1 MDTVIF
7 SEWIKSPTVVLEKAS
22 LCIGV
27 FDGVH
32 LGHQKIFKKCI
43 NGSDFPVIMTFDK
56 NPKMAVGR
64 QKNVKALNTVEQ
76 RRNLFEKIGFKL
88 QVIID
93 FSPEIRNLSASEFIS
108 LLYTKLKVDK
118 LVVGEDFKLGSLK
131 NQAGPKEIEKIM
143 NQFQQGSKV
152 IITKPVLNADGEVIS
167 SSMLR
172 KLIIEGNLDVVQILL
187 GNSYQLDLGLTP
199 SQSFGGGLL
208 IKKENLKQLVPEQG
222 IYDGLWIE
230 NKMETTITIDGK
242 NLKISPASDSFE
254 KNRFLNFV
262 QKRGS
267 CYDNKRN

>member
-7 SEWIKSPTVVLEKAS
+7 SEWLKSPSVISENVS

-64 QKNVKALNTVEQ
+64 QKNVKALNTFEQ
-76 RRNLFEKIGFKL
+76 RKRLFEKIGFKL

-131 NQAGPKEIEKIM
+131 NQAGPSEIERIM

-152 IITKPVLNADGEVIS
+152 IIIKPVLNTDGEVIS

-187 GNSYQLDLGLTP
+187 GNSYQLDLRLTP
-199 SQSFGGGLL
+199 SQSFGGELL
-208 IKKENLKQLVPEQG
+208 IKKEDLNQLVPEQG
-222 IYDGLWIE
+222 IYDGVWADTDM
-230 NKMETTITIDGK
+230 KTTIEIVDDM
-242 NLKISPASDSFE
+242 LKVSPISDSFE
-254 KNRFLNFV
+254 NNRFLNFV
-262 QKRGS
+262 QKRG
-267 CYDNKRN
+267 